1 MTATLDRPDQI
12 TGPELDLDPKRFRAL
27 AIIAVAQLMV
37 VLDASVVIIALPSA
51 QRALHI
57 STANRQWM
65 LTAYTLSFAGL
76 LLLGGRIA
84 DYFGRKRMFVIS
96 LVGFAA
102 ASALGGLAQNSAM
115 LFSARALQGAFAA
128 IMAPAALSL
137 LTVAF
142 TEPRE
147 RARAFAV
154 YGGIAGGGAAIGLI
168 LGGFL
173 TEFASWRWTL
183 LINVPIAIVAAV
195 AAFRYVT
202 ESRASS
208 NHGYDLPGAI
218 TVTGGLL
225 ALVYGFTKAGTDGW
239 ASSVTVTLFAVAAV
253 LLVAFVI
260 IEQRVAHPLLP
271 LRVVLDRNRGGSFLA
286 SLLVGT
292 ALLGT
297 FLSLTYYF
305 QGTLHYSALKSGF
318 AFVPFS
324 AGIITGA
331 TLASRLL
338 PRFGPRLLMSGGL
351 LLGMAGLILF
361 STLDVHSAYLTT
373 VLPAEVIVSLGMG
386 LSFVAMSSTA
396 LIGVSPEDAGVAERA
411 GQRHP
416 TDGRDHGCRPHQH
429 HRHQR
434 HGVLR
439 RRAREVRRFH
449 GRRVNPRLHDGLH
462 LQRHR
467 AGGGR
472 CERFRPYQAG
482 SPRRSRRRHGRGAG
496 ACAGRRLSQ
505 PSRPAPGW
513 TCRRHAGSGRV
524 SYSLMISMAYSGQ
537 LATASRA
544 FSSSSGGISS
554 RITEACP

>member
-1 MTATLDRPDQI
+1 MTTTLERPDQAN
-12 TGPELDLDPKRFRAL
+12 GPGPDLDPKRFRAL

-84 DYFGRKRMFVIS
+84 DYFGRKRMFVVS
-96 LVGFAA
+96 LIGFAG

-128 IMAPAALSL
+128 VMAPAALSL

-142 TEPRE
+142 TEPKE

-154 YGGIAGGGAAIGLI
+154 YGGIAGAGAAIGLI
-168 LGGFL
+168 LGGVL

-183 LINVPIAIVAAV
+183 LINVPIAVAAAV
-195 AAFRYVT
+195 AAFRYVS
-202 ESRASS
+202 ESRASA
-208 NHGYDLPGAI
+208 NHGYDLPGAA

-239 ASSVTVTLFAVAAV
+239 SSSVTLTLFGIAAV
-253 LLVAFVI
+253 LLVSFVV
-260 IEQRVAHPLLP
+260 IEQRAAHPLLP
-271 LRVVLDRNRGGSFLA
+271 LRIVLDRNRGGSFLA

-292 ALLGT
+292 AILGT

-305 QGTLHYSALKSGF
+305 QGVLHYSALKSGF

-324 AGIITGA
+324 LGIITGA
-331 TLASRLL
+331 TAASRLL
-338 PRFGPRLLMSGGL
+338 PRFGPRALLTGGL
-351 LLGMAGLILF
+351 LMAVGGLALF
-361 STLDVHSAYLTT
+361 STLDVHSTYVSV

-396 LIGVSPEDAGVAERA
+396 LIGVSAAGRRRGQRP
-411 GQRHP
+411 GQRHAA
-416 TDGRDHGCRPHQH
+416 DRGHHGRRPHQH

-434 HGVLR
+434 DRVLR
-439 RRAREVRRFH
+439 RRPRHLAGGAD
-449 GRRVNPRLHDGLH
+449 GRGHPRLHDGLH

-467 AGGGR
+467 AGLGGHR
-472 CERFRPYQAG
+472 GLHPHSAARP
-482 SPRRSRRRHGRGAG
+482 HGRGDG
-496 ACAGRRLSQ
+496 RGRGWERDPGAGRGLRR
-505 PSRPAPGW
+505 RPPP
-513 TCRRHAGSGRV
+513 
-524 SYSLMISMAYSGQ
+524 
-537 LATASRA
+537 RA
-544 FSSSSGGISS
+544 AI
-554 RITEACP
+554 R

>member
-1 MTATLDRPDQI
+1 MTTTIDLPDQGSGLES
-12 TGPELDLDPKRFRAL
+12 GPDLDPKRFRAL

-65 LTAYTLSFAGL
+65 LTAYTLSFASL

-84 DYFGRKRMFVIS
+84 DYFGRKRMFVVS
-96 LVGFAA
+96 LVGFAG
-102 ASALGGLAQNSAM
+102 ASALGGLAQNAAM

-128 IMAPAALSL
+128 VMAPAALSL

-142 TEPRE
+142 TEPKE

-154 YGGIAGGGAAIGLI
+154 YGGIAGAGAAIGLI

-202 ESRASS
+202 ESRASA
-208 NHGYDLPGAI
+208 NHGYDLPGAV

-239 ASSVTVTLFAVAAV
+239 ASTTTVVLFAIAAV
-253 LLVAFVI
+253 LLVTFVL
-260 IEQRVAHPLLP
+260 IEQRVTHPLLP

-286 SLLVGT
+286 SLLVGV
-292 ALLGT
+292 AMLGT

-324 AGIITGA
+324 LGIITGA

-338 PRFGPRLLMSGGL
+338 PRFGPRALLTGGL
-351 LLGMAGLILF
+351 LLGMAGLFLF
-361 STLDVHSAYLTT
+361 STLDVHSAYVST

-396 LIGVSPEDAGVAERA
+396 LIGVNQSDAGVASA
-411 GQRHP
+411 LVNSTQQTGG
-416 TDGRDHGCRPHQH
+416 TLGAALINTIATTATVSYVAAHGKSAAS
-429 HRHQR
+429 
-434 HGVLR
+434 LT
-439 RRAREVRRFH
+439 
-449 GRRVNPRLHDGLH
+449 
-462 LQRHR
+462 
-467 AGGGR
+467 
-472 CERFRPYQAG
+472 AG
-482 SPRRSRRRHGRGAG
+482 SIHGYTTAFTFSAIVLAVAAVSAFTLIRRGRPGTDEAAVEAG
-496 ACAGRRLSQ
+496 DEQ
-505 PSRPAPGW
+505 PL
-513 TCRRHAGSGRV
+513 V
-524 SYSLMISMAYSGQ
+524 
-537 LATASRA
+537 LAAV
-544 FSSSSGGISS
+544 
-554 RITEACP
+554 